1 MVSRN
6 NSNTTDTL
14 SPTIDQITLDHL
26 LFLVPT
32 DHLGLVLISKKLTSS
47 DNYNSWRISMVIA
60 LNAKNKMKI
69 VNGDFEEPVLKAYN
83 MVRQE
88 EKQREGLLPKPAT
101 SAAFSVYLNNQ
112 RSYHT
117 NNNYQR
123 NYNRSNYSQGESS
136 TQGERKGSFKNEVIN
151 GNCSK
156 EGHTREQCYKLV
168 GYPDQNK
175 RIAHGTLC
183 NGLYLL
189 PLPTVALKSHH
200 TFSAITQ
207 PNNSSL

>member
-14 SPTIDQITLDHL
+14 SPTIDQIILDHL
-26 LFLVPT
+26 LFLLPT
-32 DHLGLVLISKKLTSS
+32 DHPGLVLISKKLTGSY
-47 DNYNSWRISMVIA
+47 NYNSWRISMVIA

-69 VNGDFEEPVLKAYN
+69 VNGDFEEPEVYYHKLKGLWDEFDALEALYMCICVCN
-83 MVRQE
+83 YENGKENGERDQRKRQE

-101 SAAFSVYLNNQ
+101 SAAFS
-112 RSYHT
+112 
-117 NNNYQR
+117 
-123 NYNRSNYSQGESS
+123 
-136 TQGERKGSFKNEVIN
+136 
-151 GNCSK
+151 
-156 EGHTREQCYKLV
+156 
-168 GYPDQNK
+168 DQNK

-189 PLPTVALKSHH
+189 PSPTAALKSHH